1 VNLKSEQ
8 EAEMPVNPND
18 PASSAEE
25 QPAAE
30 DAAFEEADAS
40 AGDEQAE
47 EELAVEL
54 ARAQAA
60 YQRLAADFE
69 NYKRRKL
76 QETQELA
83 RYGSAALLKALL
95 PALDNLSR
103 AVSHIDPEATD
114 GLSEGLRLTLRQL
127 EEALSS
133 QGVERVASVGQPFDP
148 RLHDAVASS
157 PGEGLQR
164 DTVVAEF
171 LPGYQIHDRVVRP
184 AQVSVAQATVE
195 SPAVEPEVEGAQ
207 PADTDRP
214 N

>member
-1 VNLKSEQ
+1 VTGKSEQ
-8 EAEMPVNPND
+8 EAEMPAIRDD
-18 PASSAEE
+18 PASAAEE

-30 DAAFEEADAS
+30 HTDSEEADAEAS
-40 AGDEQAE
+40 GEAPE
-47 EELAVEL
+47 EELAAEL
-54 ARAQAA
+54 ALARAA

-157 PGEGLQR
+157 PGEGLVR

-184 AQVSVAQATVE
+184 AQVSVAQATVGP
-195 SPAVEPEVEGAQ
+195 PAGEPEPEGEQ
-207 PADTDRP
+207 PADTDSP

>member
-1 VNLKSEQ
+1 VNHKSEQ
-8 EAEMPVNPND
+8 EAEMPANPSD

-25 QPAAE
+25 RPSAE
-30 DAAFEEADAS
+30 DADSDEVDAG
-40 AGDEQAE
+40 AGGEGTE
-47 EELAVEL
+47 EELTFEL
-54 ARAQAA
+54 ARARAA

-103 AVSHIDPEATD
+103 AVSHIEPGATD

-157 PGEGLQR
+157 PGEGLER

-184 AQVSVAQATVE
+184 AQVSVAQATVGP
-195 SPAVEPEVEGAQ
+195 PAAEPEGEGEQ
-207 PADTDRP
+207 PADTDMP

>member
-1 VNLKSEQ
+1 VNGKSEQ
-8 EAEMPVNPND
+8 EAEMPANRYD
-18 PASSAEE
+18 PASSASE

-30 DAAFEEADAS
+30 DAGSEEADAG
-40 AGDEQAE
+40 AGREGTE
-47 EELAVEL
+47 EELTVEL
-54 ARAQAA
+54 ARVRAA

-103 AVSHIDPEATD
+103 AVSHIDPDATD
-114 GLSEGLRLTLRQL
+114 GLSEGLRLTVRQL

-133 QGVERVASVGQPFDP
+133 QGVERVATVDQPFDP

-157 PGEGLQR
+157 PGEGLER

-184 AQVSVAQATVE
+184 AQVSVAQATVG
-195 SPAVEPEVEGAQ
+195 PPTGEPEGEGEQ
-207 PADTDRP
+207 PADTDMP